1 MNSYCV
7 TCLAWH
13 STDHRCSAYRPTSNW
28 WALPSTPPLIAA
40 PAETVEMPA
49 VPEWAS
55 IDDLPLNVGSMT
67 TEDASSHRRFFLMS
81 GRRWGKTA
89 AIADVSALPDDVMHG
104 SVSVPDGGAMDDF
117 VNSQLKKM
125 AALPDDAPDPGES
138 WPKDAMHDAARSIV
152 HGAKRLVP
160 QARQAV
166 REAVDKADAPPT
178 GRDAQ
183 DGALGRALGRRAA
196 GYGLRVG
203 Q

>member
-1 MNSYCV
+1 MSSYCV

-13 STDHRCSAYRPTSNW
+13 STDHRCSAYKPTSNW

-40 PAETVEMPA
+40 PTTHPGTAVEFPCSA
-49 VPEWAS
+49 DGSWS
-55 IDDLPLNVGSMT
+55 IKKTDDAPDSKDTQTN
-67 TEDASSHRRFFLMS
+67 RRFFLMS

-89 AIADVSALPDDVMHG
+89 ALGHTTTNFP
-104 SVSVPDGGAMDDF
+104 
-117 VNSQLKKM
+117 Q
-125 AALPDDAPDPGES
+125 DAPDPGES

-166 REAVDKADAPPT
+166 REAVDKADAGPT

-183 DGALGRALGRRAA
+183 DGALGRALGRRTV